1 MGLQAQ
7 PGHRAGHRSARGNPD
22 RESHGHVAG
31 GRARDLHDRDAL
43 RDRKTLKP
51 RTLEDKEKIFTRDI
65 EPRLGKKTLGALTED
80 ECWDSVYDKAKSS
93 KVRANKMA
101 GGLSCFLRWC
111 ASREGQMNGVRLK
124 AHPAPTLNS
133 NWFDTGPKANKR
145 FLSVEEIKWLFQ
157 ALVAEEF
164 VYRRGI
170 LLLLL
175 TAARKSELL
184 GAPASEISDGLW
196 TLPP

>member
-1 MGLQAQ
+1 MSLA
-7 PGHRAGHRSARGNPD
+7 
-22 RESHGHVAG
+22 
-31 GRARDLHDRDAL
+31 DAHAICMTAM
-43 RDRKTLKP
+43 RCGDRKTLKP

-133 NWFDTGPKANKR
+133 NWFDSGPKVNKR

-157 ALVAEEF
+157 ALANEEL
-164 VYRRGI
+164 VCRRGI